1 MKRRAICLLATTA
14 LVAAAA
20 TGCSTQKTVNGTS
33 SVKTLVMTAGGNPVF
48 TQNFN
53 IFAPTTTD
61 LMPGANLIYE
71 PLLAVNR
78 ATSSPEPWLATADTW
93 SDGGKVLTFT
103 LRQGVKWSDGTD
115 FTSADVVF
123 SLKLEGGSQAPWT
136 SVTAEG
142 PYTVKVTYPQAGYG
156 DLSNFAGSNTRV
168 MVPEHIWSKQN
179 TKTWTN
185 PEPVGTGPFTLKT
198 FTPQAVT
205 FTARSDY
212 WGGPSKGVKDVQI
225 VPGTQ
230 DDATEARM
238 NAGTQDWATIGWSDV
253 QQEYVDND
261 PAHHIYRFYSTG
273 STEGA
278 VFNVTKAPLNDA
290 HVRQALVDAVDGT
303 QIQKT
308 VGEDDPTGSTAGLD
322 PAIWGGVLPADIDSA
337 LAPDV
342 AKAKAELA
350 AGGWT
355 ISGGNLTKDGKS
367 YPLTYNVY
375 QPYPEWVTEA
385 QLAAAQW
392 QTSLGLNVTV
402 KQMGDAQFNAADA
415 DGDFQID
422 SNTQTNGGI
431 DMDTIYN
438 VYDAANFVP
447 MGQAAYGN
455 TGRWQDPLFDSLLNQ
470 YNTISPADPA
480 QRTAVARQLT
490 QEVANQAPF
499 IPLAV
504 SGWKAEMNTYN
515 WTGWPTSTA
524 AYVPN
529 TTLSPDAAETLWNL
543 TPVK

>member
-1 MKRRAICLLATTA
+1 MKRRAMCLTAAAA

-20 TGCSTQKTVNGTS
+20 TGCSTQKTVDGATG
-33 SVKTLVMTAGGNPVF
+33 VKTLVMTAGGSPVF

-53 IFAPTTTD
+53 IFAPTTAD
-61 LMPGANLIYE
+61 LMPGSNLIYE

-78 ATSSPEPWLATADTW
+78 STSSAEPWLATADTW

-142 PYTVKVTYPQAGYG
+142 PSTVKVTYPQAGYG
-156 DLSNFAGSNTRV
+156 DLSNFAGSNLRV
-168 MVPEHIWSKQN
+168 MVPEHVWSKQS

-185 PEPVGTGPFTLKT
+185 PNPVGTGPFTLKT

-205 FTARSDY
+205 FAARGDY
-212 WGGPSKGVKDVQI
+212 WGGASKGVKDVQI

-230 DDATEARM
+230 DDATESRM
-238 NAGTQDWATIGWSDV
+238 NAGTQDWATIGWPDV
-253 QQEYVDND
+253 QQEYVDKD
-261 PAHHIYRFYSTG
+261 PAHHIYRFYSCG
-273 STEGA
+273 STEGP
-278 VFNVTKAPLNDA
+278 VFNVTKAPLNDV
-290 HVRQALVDAVDGT
+290 HVRQALVDALDAT

-308 VGEDDPTGSTAGLD
+308 VGMGSPAGSTSGLD
-322 PAIWGGVLPADIDSA
+322 PAVWGGDLPSDIDA
-337 LAPDV
+337 VMTLNT

-375 QPYPEWVTEA
+375 QPYPVWVTEA

-392 QTSLGLNVTV
+392 QVNLGLNVTV
-402 KQMGDAQFNAADA
+402 VQMGDAQFNAADA
-415 DGDFQID
+415 SGNFQID

-431 DMDTIYN
+431 DMDTVYN
-438 VYDAANFVP
+438 VYGAAAFVP
-447 MGQAAYGN
+447 TGQSAYAN
-455 TGRWQDPLFDSLLNQ
+455 TGRWQDPQFNSLLNQ
-470 YNTISPADPA
+470 YDTISPADPA
-480 QRTAVARQLT
+480 QRAAVAQQLT

-499 IPLAV
+499 VPLAA
-504 SGWKAEMNTYN
+504 SGWKAEMNTNN
-515 WTGWPTSTA
+515 WTGWPTTNA
-524 AYVPN
+524 TYVPN

-543 TPVK
+543 TPTN